1 MRQKLHRGKRPVF
14 RKRNPALRIIGTAVA
29 VLAIV
34 AGGFFG
40 AKFLTEH
47 PPASSAPDTQEQP
60 TVTTT
65 TAATTTTTQPAEET
79 PSVISRVRGFY
90 LPFSAL
96 SDDNLS
102 ATLTAAKQAGFNSVV
117 FDLKDVEGNLYYRF
131 SSDTAIKVNTF
142 TQDALTEEQLTALF
156 ALIRD
161 AGLVP
166 VPRLHA
172 FRDNLGAKALP
183 EARIAYKDNPSWSW
197 FDGKDSATSNRW
209 LSPYDND
216 AHDYIGSLAEELKS
230 LGAGAVMLDSV
241 QFPNPSLTQRAS
253 FGTDNA
259 TLKWDEVLA
268 LFVSK
273 MKTRLGED
281 CPVILTCTGESAL
294 GTATQIYGGN
304 PLTFAPTMAAP
315 VLSSD
320 KVQESVEA
328 MILRTKV
335 MAEADKP
342 TLSPVLETEGL
353 SAAQVKQMIADC
365 TAGGADS
372 FILYHPTGTY
382 DFDAY

>member
-1 MRQKLHRGKRPVF
+1 MRQKLHRGNRPVF
-14 RKRNPALRIIGTAVA
+14 RKRNPALRIIGTVVV

-34 AGGFFG
+34 TGGFFG
-40 AKFLTEH
+40 AKFITEH
-47 PPASSAPDTQEQP
+47 PQTAPAPNAQEEP
-60 TVTTT
+60 STTS
-65 TAATTTTTQPAEET
+65 AATTTTTTAKPADET
-79 PSVISRVRGFY
+79 AAVLTQVRGFY

-96 SDDNLS
+96 TKEDLSD
-102 ATLTAAKQAGFNSVV
+102 TLAAAKDAGFNSVV
-117 FDLKDVEGNLYYRF
+117 FDLKDTEGKLYYRF
-131 SSDTAIKVNTF
+131 TSAMAVKANTF
-142 TQDALTEEQLTALF
+142 TDDALTKKELKALF
-156 ALIRD
+156 SLIKE
-161 AGLVP
+161 AGLTP

-216 AHDYIGSLAEELKS
+216 AHDYIGGLAEELKA

-241 QFPNPSLTQRAS
+241 QFPNPSLTGRAS

-259 TLKWDEVLA
+259 NLKWDEALT

-273 MKTRLGED
+273 MKERLGAA
-281 CPVILTCTGESAL
+281 CPVILVCTGDSAL

-304 PLTFAPTMAAP
+304 PLTFTPTLAAP
-315 VLSSD
+315 ILSD
-320 KVQESVEA
+320 KVQESVET

-335 MAEADKP
+335 LEDGDRP
-342 TLSPVLETEGL
+342 TLSPILEIDGL
-353 SAAQVKQMIADC
+353 SAAKVKQMTAAC

-372 FILYHPTGTY
+372 FILYHTKGDY
-382 DFDAY
+382 DFGAY